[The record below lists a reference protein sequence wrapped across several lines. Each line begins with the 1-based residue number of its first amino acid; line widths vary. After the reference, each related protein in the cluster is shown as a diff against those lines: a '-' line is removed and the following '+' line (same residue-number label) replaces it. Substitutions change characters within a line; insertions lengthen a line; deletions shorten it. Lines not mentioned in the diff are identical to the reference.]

1 MAILAA
7 LLSNKFFQ
15 KAFVLLCGIAV
26 VSLFIYAPKIKI
38 VNNSQHAKEIDDDL
52 QRNGTKIFIAFNY
65 WEQLTAATNNFLDI
79 TALAAYGGRHVVVSF
94 VKNSL
99 FYGSPTKKSFQ
110 TLALY
115 YNVTALNGTLR
126 SRGHGTLI
134 SWKEF
139 QGICQGTLDVLV
151 HLDYKRNSE
160 ATPPIFPCKDR
171 QRNTFGDFNVRRT
184 ICMNVFAVDSVEKF
198 ENNVVK
204 RLPCVGLAQWRG
216 IDNKY
221 PYRAQFNLSSVV
233 THRMRSG
240 DAAIFFSSKLLHVAR
255 DFIAKNL
262 GPLFFSM
269 HIRTERILKFTK
281 TIRNIAAVKKC
292 ISNLSTLVQRH
303 KSLSAADIPIFLAG
317 DFAGY
322 GSSSRHVKP
331 ARRKAKSLM
340 KILAP
345 LKPVIFQPSSYN
357 LIDRGAVA
365 IVEMHILVQ
374 SKHLFVVGGGTFQA
388 WVVNQFLNKNNID
401 RKSTAK
407 CKSELCNSLCSF

>member
-1 MAILAA
+1 
-7 LLSNKFFQ
+7 
-15 KAFVLLCGIAV
+15 
-26 VSLFIYAPKIKI
+26 
-38 VNNSQHAKEIDDDL
+38 
-52 QRNGTKIFIAFNY
+52 
-65 WEQLTAATNNFLDI
+65 
-79 TALAAYGGRHVVVSF
+79 
-94 VKNSL
+94 
-99 FYGSPTKKSFQ
+99 
-110 TLALY
+110 
-115 YNVTALNGTLR
+115 
-126 SRGHGTLI
+126 
-134 SWKEF
+134 
-139 QGICQGTLDVLV
+139 
-151 HLDYKRNSE
+151 
-160 ATPPIFPCKDR
+160 
-171 QRNTFGDFNVRRT
+171 
-184 ICMNVFAVDSVEKF
+184 
-198 ENNVVK
+198 
-204 RLPCVGLAQWRG
+204 
-216 IDNKY
+216 
-221 PYRAQFNLSSVV
+221 
-233 THRMRSG
+233 MRSG

-262 GPLFFSM
+262 GPLFFSI
-269 HIRTERILKFTK
+269 HIRTERILKLAK
-281 TIRNIAAVKKC
+281 TIRNVAAVKKC

-357 LIDRGAVA
+357 LLDRGAVA

-407 CKSELCNSLCSF
+407 CKSELCNSLCYF

>member
-26 VSLFIYAPKIKI
+26 VSLFIYARKIKI
-38 VNNSQHAKEIDDDL
+38 VNNSQHAKETDDDL

-151 HLDYKRNSE
+151 HLDYKRNSQ
-160 ATPPIFPCKDR
+160 ATPPIFSCKDH

-204 RLPCVGLAQWRG
+204 RLPCVCLAQWRE

-221 PYRAQFNLSSVV
+221 
-233 THRMRSG
+233 H
-240 DAAIFFSSKLLHVAR
+240 
-255 DFIAKNL
+255 
-262 GPLFFSM
+262 
-269 HIRTERILKFTK
+269 TER
-281 TIRNIAAVKKC
+281 
-292 ISNLSTLVQRH
+292 
-303 KSLSAADIPIFLAG
+303 SLICHQL
-317 DFAGY
+317 
-322 GSSSRHVKP
+322 
-331 ARRKAKSLM
+331 
-340 KILAP
+340 
-345 LKPVIFQPSSYN
+345 
-357 LIDRGAVA
+357 
-365 IVEMHILVQ
+365 
-374 SKHLFVVGGGTFQA
+374 
-388 WVVNQFLNKNNID
+388 
-401 RKSTAK
+401 
-407 CKSELCNSLCSF
+407 